1 MGWRDKG
8 IGWRGGGE
16 VGVIVLCG
24 CARAKSRDGVEGQG
38 NWLEGWGRGGGDS
51 AVWVCLS
58 EEQGWG
64 GGTRE
69 LAGGVG
75 ERWG

>member
-1 MGWRDKG
+1 MA
-8 IGWRGGGE
+8 GGG
-16 VGVIVLCG
+16 GG
-24 CARAKSRDGVEGQG
+24 GAGVE
-38 NWLEGWGRGGGDS
+38 EGGGDGGDS
-51 AVWVCLS
+51 AVWVCQS